1 MKLGLQFH
9 AYYHISIEINS
20 VKEIGIKNYMY
31 CFLDDMINSKNLNP
45 NNTKIDEKINLFTT
59 LVL

>member
-20 VKEIGIKNYMY
+20 VKEIRIKNYMY
-31 CFLDDMINSKNLNP
+31 CFLDDMINSKNINP